1 MIARYRKRR
10 KIYFVLLLVCICMMS
25 IGFSAFSSE
34 LTISS
39 NAIVKP
45 DSSAFKVLFSS
56 SGSSFLTNKVNGT
69 VTGDAKAGSASI
81 DNTGDVPTIKDLT
94 ATFTGP
100 GQSVKYEFYAY
111 NAGAYNAYLTGI
123 KFNNVDGGS
132 SSKVC
137 TAIDSSS
144 VTSSL
149 LEAACN
155 DINVSIDVG
164 TTTSVMSSTS
174 GITGHSLGKGLYE
187 KIVVTISYT
196 DNSNLADG
204 DFKVEFGDIGLTYST
219 VDAAANLISFT
230 VDGKKYYAEPKEEN
244 YTSWA
249 DWLESGYNTDGFY
262 EYLPQTGTGMTSG
275 FATGGYI
282 YTGDDKK
289 VSGQYAGDT
298 IDDGSEFFTE

>member
-25 IGFSAFSSE
+25 VGFSAFSSE
-34 LTISS
+34 LIISS

-81 DNTGDVPTIKDLT
+81 ANTGDIPTIKDLT
-94 ATFTGP
+94 ATFTGA
-100 GQSVKYEFYAY
+100 GQSVSYIFYAY
-111 NAGAYNAYLTGI
+111 NAGAYDAYLTNI
-123 KFNNVDGGS
+123 KFNNVDGES

-155 DINVSIDVG
+155 DINVSVDVG
-164 TTTSVMSSTS
+164 TETSVMGSTN
-174 GITGHSLGKGLYE
+174 GITGHVLGKGVYE
-187 KIVVTISYT
+187 EIVVTISYA

-219 VDAAANLISFT
+219 VEGISLINFYINNTSYSAEEGMTWREFISSSYNTGNFVYDGGSITTGEGGCPICIGDYISF
-230 VDGKKYYAEPKEEN
+230 D
-244 YTSWA
+244 
-249 DWLESGYNTDGFY
+249 
-262 EYLPQTGTGMTSG
+262 
-275 FATGGYI
+275 
-282 YTGDDKK
+282 
-289 VSGQYAGDT
+289 
-298 IDDGSEFFTE
+298 IDDEIIEFGTYYDCP

>member
-25 IGFSAFSSE
+25 VGFSAFSSE

-69 VTGDAKAGSASI
+69 VTGDATAGSASI

-111 NAGAYNAYLTGI
+111 NSGAYNAYLTGI

-149 LEAACN
+149 LTAACN
-155 DINVSIDVG
+155 DINVSVDVG
-164 TTTSVMSSTS
+164 ATTSVMGSTS
-174 GITGHSLGKGLYE
+174 EIFGHTLGKGLYE

-219 VDAAANLISFT
+219 VEGISLINFYINNTS
-230 VDGKKYYAEPKEEN
+230 YSAEEGMTWREFI
-244 YTSWA
+244 S
-249 DWLESGYNTDGFY
+249 SSYNTGNFVYDD
-262 EYLPQTGTGMTSG
+262 
-275 FATGGYI
+275 GGYVT
-282 YTGDDKK
+282 TGE
-289 VSGQYAGDT
+289 GGCPICIGDYVGFD
-298 IDDGSEFFTE
+298 IDDEIIEFGTYYDCP

>member
-25 IGFSAFSSE
+25 VGFSAFSSE

-56 SGSSFLTNKVNGT
+56 SGSSFLTDKVNGT

-81 DNTGDVPTIKDLT
+81 DNTGDVPIIKDLT

-123 KFNNVDGGS
+123 KFNNVDGES

-155 DINVSIDVG
+155 DINVSVDVG
-164 TTTSVMSSTS
+164 ATTSVMGSTS
-174 GITGHSLGKGLYE
+174 EIFGHTLGKGLYE

-219 VDAAANLISFT
+219 VDAFELISFMVIDET
-230 VDGKKYYAEPKEEN
+230 YYAIEDMTWGEWIDSDYNTNDFFLGADNYVHINSLNILTNESGDPMIAGDVIIEN
-244 YTSWA
+244 Y
-249 DWLESGYNTDGFY
+249 
-262 EYLPQTGTGMTSG
+262 EYYYDS
-275 FATGGYI
+275 
-282 YTGDDKK
+282 
-289 VSGQYAGDT
+289 AG
-298 IDDGSEFFTE
+298 SPA